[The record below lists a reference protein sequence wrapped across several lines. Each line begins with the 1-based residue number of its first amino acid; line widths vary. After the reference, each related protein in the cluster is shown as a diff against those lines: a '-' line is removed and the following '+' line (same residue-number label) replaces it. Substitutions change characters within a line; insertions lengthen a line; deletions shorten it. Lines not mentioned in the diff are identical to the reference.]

1 MFERLLKL
9 RGNLLEQLLKVN
21 AEKYVKREI
30 NASLKDELLD
40 GAITLFKEKGIDKV
54 TTREL
59 TDLIG
64 ISRSHIYHYFKDW
77 RSLSIAACARF
88 MYHEYQQTAE
98 EVATLSPP
106 QALQRL
112 IAEFLPLSDDP
123 SWPLYMDIW
132 RLAQHNEAYSELTAG
147 IIHEWDRLMESII
160 QAGIQQAWY
169 KPVDAARVA
178 RQLGALINGYADI
191 LLFPTPLHSREQAI
205 DEINEVRDLLLAP
218 ANGKLQ

>member
-1 MFERLLKL
+1 M
-9 RGNLLEQLLKVN
+9 
-21 AEKYVKREI
+21 KREI

-64 ISRSHIYHYFKDW
+64 ISRSHLYHYFKDW
-77 RSLSIAACARF
+77 HSLCIAACGRF
-88 MYHEYQQTAE
+88 MYHEYQQTAQ
-98 EVATLSPP
+98 EVALLAP
-106 QALQRL
+106 QAALQRL

-132 RLAQHNEAYSELTAG
+132 RLAQHNDEYAELTAG
-147 IIHEWDRLMESII
+147 IINEWDRLMESVIA
-160 QAGIQQAWY
+160 AGIRQTLFR
-169 KPVDAARVA
+169 PVDAARVA

-191 LLFPTPLHSREQAI
+191 LLFPTARHSREQVI
-205 DEINEVRDLLLAP
+205 DEINEVLALLLAP
-218 ANGKLQ
+218 PN